1 MHGILQRGEWL
12 PSRVQTSTAQPVTPS
27 TPTPTTPH
35 TAATPRQAPGA
46 AAQAA
51 SSLVWGLGVLMCLL
65 IVGVIVAIALR
76 RSALSFSSSVSRPTK
91 PKGKLR
97 SAWDVSADRMPLETS
112 GPRED
117 PDQDIDRSPRN

>member
-1 MHGILQRGEWL
+1 M
-12 PSRVQTSTAQPVTPS
+12 QTGTTQPVTP
-27 TPTPTTPH
+27 
-35 TAATPRQAPGA
+35 AAPAPPRQAPGA

-51 SSLVWGLGVLMCLL
+51 TSIVWGLGVLMCLL
-65 IVGVIVAIALR
+65 IVGVIVVIALR
-76 RSALSFSSSVSRPTK
+76 RSALSFSSASPRSGK

-117 PDQDIDRSPRN
+117 PDDDAGRASRG